1 MSQITSVSLREMT
14 VSDGAGNATQVG
26 TANLYDYAG
35 LEGLTLGQLVNAV
48 CVHAGV
54 ALEDQTVNKMNIITV
69 NSRRLKAES
78 EIVENIVAGTGNY
91 DSRLTAKGYE
101 GMTYREFLQNE
112 LKLTI
117 GGDGTLPASV
127 STYDERMK
135 VFGALKEKLTA
146 DATAAQQDMIDLQ
159 TYESRRDVAY
169 STATNIVKNTGMT
182 KQMTAANLR

>member
-1 MSQITSVSLREMT
+1 MSYHGHFEQEKPPKQPKKRGKKIFLIILTVLLVIVS
-14 VSDGAGNATQVG
+14 GAV
-26 TANLYDYAG
+26 TAG
-35 LEGLTLGQLVNAV
+35 AV
-48 CVHAGV
+48 YYNRM
-54 ALEDQTVNKMNIITV
+54 VNKMNIITA